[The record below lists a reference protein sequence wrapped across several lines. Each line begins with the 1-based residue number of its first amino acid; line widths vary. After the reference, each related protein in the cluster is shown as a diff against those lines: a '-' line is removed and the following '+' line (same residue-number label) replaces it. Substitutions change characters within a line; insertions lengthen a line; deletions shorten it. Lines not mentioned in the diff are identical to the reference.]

1 MSVFIPRG
9 AVKFIVAENAYARH
23 DYYEPAA
30 ALAESLTKNTGRKHR
45 VLCVL
50 DLSPENVR
58 KLEAAGLKL
67 PEEETN
73 AP

>member
-1 MSVFIPRG
+1 MSQPVTLPKG
-9 AVKFIVAENAYARH
+9 AVRFIVTEKAYARYTYH
-23 DYYEPAA
+23 EEAA
-30 ALAESLTKNTGRKHR
+30 GMADALTQSTACKHR

-67 PEEETN
+67 SEKENT
-73 AP
+73 